1 MTRVITYGTF
11 DLFHIGHLR
20 LLERAKA
27 KGDYLLVAIST
38 DEFNWNSKKK
48 VCVQPYEERSIIVSA
63 LKVVD
68 EVIPEYS
75 WEQKIDD
82 IKKHRVDVFVMG
94 NDWEGE
100 FDFLKKYC
108 RVVYLD
114 RTPGV
119 SSSERKKIIMSFSN
133 R

>member
-1 MTRVITYGTF
+1 MVKVITYGTF

-75 WEQKIDD
+75 WDQKIDD
-82 IKKHRVDVFVMG
+82 IKKHGVDVFVMG
-94 NDWEGE
+94 NDWVGE

-108 RVVYLD
+108 RVEYLD

-119 SSSERKKIIMSFSN
+119 STSERKKRIMSFN
-133 R
+133 E